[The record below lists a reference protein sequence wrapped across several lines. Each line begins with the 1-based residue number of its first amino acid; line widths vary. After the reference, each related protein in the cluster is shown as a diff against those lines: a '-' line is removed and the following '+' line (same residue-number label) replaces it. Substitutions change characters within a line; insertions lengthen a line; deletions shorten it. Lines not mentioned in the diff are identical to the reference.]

1 MGRRKPRGP
10 RARTAAQLRR
20 FIILKEKYE
29 GCSVEEVRPVM
40 ARRIYA
46 KMAEIEEALEEC
58 DAQGDGVVPVIELR
72 NILDLYTIP
81 VDDAVFHKLVRPFL
95 LTNDDGDALVD
106 SHTLLNVLLDIF
118 IEEKE
123 RKGESL
129 GEGSQTARSQPGER
143 LKHMMGTHTGV
154 ARSLLGSAQR
164 ARDKKGEGAKGP
176 PRFGNKKTAKAD
188 DAKARCKACV
198 TTGGGAAGYQFV
210 SPGW

>member
-1 MGRRKPRGP
+1 MGLGLGLGLGLGVGVGLGAGCLQLVVAARNSSRVVRARIPCFTDGIPKSRKATPRSRGDAKETASGP

-106 SHTLLNVLLDIF
+106 SHTLIIACAVRMRVL
-118 IEEKE
+118 
-123 RKGESL
+123 
-129 GEGSQTARSQPGER
+129 
-143 LKHMMGTHTGV
+143 
-154 ARSLLGSAQR
+154 
-164 ARDKKGEGAKGP
+164 
-176 PRFGNKKTAKAD
+176 
-188 DAKARCKACV
+188 
-198 TTGGGAAGYQFV
+198 
-210 SPGW
+210 